1 MTTLNPLPDYVVRES
16 TRAKH
21 VHLRVSARA
30 GLEVVV
36 PVEFDRRH
44 VPALL
49 REKAAW
55 IARALREVDRAR
67 DLALPDSAEEPP
79 GRIVLRAIG
88 ETWTVDLGS
97 VERASVSVRECG
109 DGRLRIEG
117 RVGDPVAWRPVLRRW
132 VMRKARRH
140 LVPWLESEAAA
151 LGVRVDRVSIR
162 SPKSRWGSFSS
173 RGTVSLNAQLLFLP
187 PELVRYVLV
196 HELCHATH
204 PDHSPHFWRLVERH
218 VPDAQALRS
227 TLRDGWQLVPDW
239 MHGPACG
246 PDRSG

>member
-1 MTTLNPLPDYVVRES
+1 MNPLPDHVVRES

-36 PVEFDRRH
+36 PVGFDRRH

-55 IARALREVDRAR
+55 IDRALREVDRAR
-67 DLALPDSAEEPP
+67 ELAIPDSVEEPP
-79 GRIVLRAIG
+79 ERVVLRAIG

-97 VERASVSVRECG
+97 AERASVSVRECG
-109 DGRLRIEG
+109 DGRLCIEG
-117 RVGDPVAWRPVLRRW
+117 WVSDRAAWRPALRRW

-140 LVPWLESEAAA
+140 LGPWLESEAAA
-151 LGVRVDRVSIR
+151 LGVRFKRVSIR
-162 SPKSRWGSFSS
+162 SPKSRWGSFSQG
-173 RGTVSLNAQLLFLP
+173 GTVSLNAQLLFLP

-204 PDHSPHFWRLVERH
+204 PDHSSQFWRLVERR

-239 MHGPACG
+239 MHGPASGLG
-246 PDRSG
+246 PSN

>member
-1 MTTLNPLPDYVVRES
+1 MNPLPDHVVRES

-36 PVEFDRRH
+36 PVGFDRRE

-67 DLALPDSAEEPP
+67 ELALPDSAEEPP
-79 GRIVLRAIG
+79 ERIVLRAFG
-88 ETWTVDLGS
+88 ETWTVDPGS
-97 VERASVSVRECG
+97 VERAPVSVREYG

-117 RVGDPVAWRPVLRRW
+117 WVGDPAAWRQALRRW

-140 LVPWLESEAAA
+140 LVPWLEAEAAA
-151 LGVRVDRVSIR
+151 LGVRVARVSVR
-162 SPKSRWGSFSS
+162 CPRTRWGSFSQS
-173 RGTVSLNAQLLFLP
+173 GTVSLNAQLLFLP

-204 PDHSPHFWRLVERH
+204 PNHSPQFWRLVKRH
-218 VPDAQALRS
+218 VPDAQALRA

-239 MHGPACG
+239 MHDSASG
-246 PDRSG
+246 PDRPD